1 MCLPNVCKLKFITAP
16 YILSLFFYLHAHIH
30 KLFSMLYIYLRLYT
44 LYLRTLEK
52 KNTVDVKTA
61 CLVAILLPF

>member
-16 YILSLFFYLHAHIH
+16 YILSLSFYLHAHISYSQC
-30 KLFSMLYIYLRLYT
+30 FIYTFDFTPYIYGRL
-44 LYLRTLEK
+44 K
-52 KNTVDVKTA
+52 KNTLDVKTA